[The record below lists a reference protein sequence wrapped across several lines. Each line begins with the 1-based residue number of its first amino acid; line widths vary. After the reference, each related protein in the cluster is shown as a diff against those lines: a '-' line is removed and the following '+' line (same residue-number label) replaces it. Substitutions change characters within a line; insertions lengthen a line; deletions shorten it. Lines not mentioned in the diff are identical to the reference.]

1 MVEDLIQISSIF
13 LQSEKG
19 QKILEKVKGLDL
31 EEFKEAQKS
40 LSKEELEKVKEEK
53 RKELGDKYGKYV
65 PYFAVFTTRGVIYDK
80 RTKEPVEGIEV
91 KPRLGIFPITKEP
104 RINKITEEVLKDA
117 DGNILYKAVKDKGG
131 KDYVTTNENGE
142 WEITLGMPYLD
153 AAKRVVLPQQSTP
166 FVTFIDKTDRPSTES
181 QRQTNTNGEYAPNIQ
196 YLTTLE
202 GEVFQD
208 QTPVALFEITAAAK
222 IATEEA
228 ITAVTKLAADFAEK
242 QLDIVEQSLNSLMS
256 LVLKPSTV
264 IQTKL
269 LPLAFQLMLYF
280 GIAKEEQAKQQLQK
294 CPDGILLGEIIKKRN
309 SIVRQLNNIYG
320 IIIANTALAV
330 LFLYLSKYLIVIK
343 NTIASISFPVSTPP
357 GLGVPYSLISRL
369 EGIQDMLE
377 RISGLNKELKKNL
390 FIALIFLIISLI
402 LILRY
407 MKTIDNLIRECTPNA
422 GLEPL
427 NKELLA
433 LQEQSDT
440 QGEPEVKIVNGF
452 KMSVEVVDKYQV
464 GDLPRRQA
472 VAKNSK
478 GVTILKGEPS
488 FSAQNQILIDE
499 LSFYIIQ
506 NDLKAD

>member
-1 MVEDLIQISSIF
+1 MEDLIKIASTF
-13 LQSEKG
+13 LQSPG
-19 QKILEKVKGLDL
+19 GIKILEKVKGLDL
-31 EEFKEAQKS
+31 EKFKEAQKD
-40 LSKEELEKVKEEK
+40 LSKEEVEELKEEK
-53 RKELGDKYGKYV
+53 RKELGEKYGKYI

-91 KPRLGIFPITKEP
+91 KPHMGIFPITKEP
-104 RINKITEEVLKDA
+104 RINKITKEVLKDA
-117 DGNILYKAVKDKGG
+117 DGNILYKAVKKEG
-131 KDYVTTNENGE
+131 KNYVTTNENGE

-153 AAKRVVLPQQSTP
+153 AAKRVVLPQQATP

-196 YLTTLE
+196 FLTTLE
-202 GEVFQD
+202 GEVWQD
-208 QTPVALFEITAAAK
+208 QSPVALFEIVGAAK

-228 ITAVTKLAADFAEK
+228 ITEITKIAADLAEK
-242 QLDIVEQSLNSLMS
+242 QLDVVEQSLNSLMS

-280 GIAKEEQAKQQLQK
+280 GIAKEEQARQGLQK
-294 CPDGILLGEIIKKRN
+294 CPNGILLAEIIKKRN
-309 SIVRQLNNIYG
+309 SVVRQLNNIYG

-343 NTIASISFPVSTPP
+343 NTIASIPFPVSTPP

-377 RISGLNKELKKNL
+377 RISGINKELKKNL

-407 MKTIDNLIRECTPNA
+407 MKTIDNLILECTPNA

-440 QGEPEVKIVNGF
+440 QGEPELKIVNGF
-452 KMSVEVVDKYQV
+452 RMSVEVVDKFKV

-472 VAKNSK
+472 IAKNSK
-478 GVTILKGEPS
+478 GITILKGEPS